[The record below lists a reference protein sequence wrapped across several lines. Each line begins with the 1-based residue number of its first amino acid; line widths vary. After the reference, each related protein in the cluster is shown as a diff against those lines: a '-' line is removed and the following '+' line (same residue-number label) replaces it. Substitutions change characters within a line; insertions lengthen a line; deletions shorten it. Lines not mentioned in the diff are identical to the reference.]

1 MAFTRTP
8 VDGSPATY
16 TGTDL
21 VDTLT
26 LADQASEITISGLDA
41 DDVIIVSG
49 AALSANALS
58 AFKIYGN
65 DDDDTISVSAAQLS
79 GSTVQGGSG
88 DDTLNF
94 TATATAVS
102 SVVRGGA
109 DDDTITVQSLN
120 SATVNG
126 NKGIDT
132 ITVNGNALN
141 SRVYGGSEN
150 DTININAQ
158 NSTLTRYNG
167 SKGADTLNILNT
179 AILTRGSVFGG
190 EGNDNIQ
197 VVTSAGAAGT
207 IASSVYLSGDKG
219 NDTITVASTV
229 GGDVLGGEGND
240 NISVTGTAATDAY
253 AVTGGLGADT
263 ITIGTGTDTITFNRG
278 DSLSETAS
286 QLGGTLGTNTTLQTT
301 DSVTFGNG
309 VDTISGFTTGTDIID
324 IDMAVPAA
332 ITVLDGAALTTN
344 MASTG
349 IQVFGGTLAG
359 NTFTFAATVAAAN
372 DFLYIV
378 GGGNQTV
385 ASGLVNSDN
394 IFISDNILA
403 ITDFA

>member
-8 VDGSPATY
+8 LTGSPATY

-26 LADQASEITISGLDA
+26 LADQASEITISGLEA
-41 DDVIIVSG
+41 DDVIVVSG

-65 DDDDTISVSAAQLS
+65 DDADTINVSAAQLS

-102 SVVRGGA
+102 SFVRGGA

-126 NKGIDT
+126 NKGLDT

-150 DTININAQ
+150 DIININAQ
-158 NSTLTRYNG
+158 NSNLTRYNG
-167 SKGADTLNILNT
+167 SKGADTLNIATT
-179 AILTRGSVFGG
+179 ASVAGGSVFGG
-190 EGNDNIQ
+190 EGNDNIL
-197 VVTSAGAAGT
+197 VVTTGGGAGT
-207 IASSVYLSGDKG
+207 VTGSVYLSGDKG
-219 NDTITVASTV
+219 NDTITVTSTV
-229 GGDVLGGEGND
+229 GGTVLGGEGND
-240 NISVTGTAATDAY
+240 SINVSGTAAADAY

-263 ITIGTGTDTITFNRG
+263 ITVGTGTDTITFNRG
-278 DSLSETAS
+278 DSLSATAS
-286 QLGGTLGTNTTLQTT
+286 QLGGTAGTSTTLQTT

-309 VDTISGFTTGTDIID
+309 VDTISGFTTGTDVID
-324 IDMAVPAA
+324 IDMGVPAA
-332 ITVLDGAALTTN
+332 ITNQDGAVLTTS

-349 IQVFGGTLAG
+349 IQVFGGTLTG
-359 NTFTFAATVAAAN
+359 NTFTFDSSVATAA

-385 ASGLVNSDN
+385 AAGLVNSDN
-394 IFISDNILA
+394 IFISDNVLA
-403 ITDFA
+403 IGDFA